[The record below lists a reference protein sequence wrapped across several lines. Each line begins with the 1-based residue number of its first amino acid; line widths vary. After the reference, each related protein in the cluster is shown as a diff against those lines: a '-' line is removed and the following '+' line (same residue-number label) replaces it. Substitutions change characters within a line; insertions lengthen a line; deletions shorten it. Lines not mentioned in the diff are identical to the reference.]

1 LKYKEEIG
9 SHTWDKRNRLSENR
23 IMAITFL
30 LDRSLYIKC
39 GLRLKAERFTQSTVQ
54 VAAPNGGEAWTA
66 GTTHDIAWHL
76 NNATGN
82 VIIELYKG
90 DVWNQAI
97 TTVDSAAKKY
107 EWTIQG
113 GTTVGADYR
122 IHLRMS
128 NSVNLE
134 DSSDNLF
141 AIAASGSSYTLLNE
155 RPSVSEQSLDPS
167 IRFSGENLQI
177 SGTRVD
183 HLWNKYTPNPSLD
196 EESDQNLKGPHAGTP
211 ATTTPISAR
220 ATLYGTTYY
229 IHSFDGKLLAEYDST
244 GVCVKDYIY
253 MGNKLLAEYQPVTAT
268 KYYYASD
275 QINSTRIIT
284 DSAGTVVY
292 SALFD
297 PYGGM
302 QKQ

>member
-23 IMAITFL
+23 TATSAL
-30 LDRSLYIKC
+30 LVRYIFNKRS
-39 GLRLKAERFTQSTVQ
+39 LRLKSARFTQPTVQ
-54 VAAPNGGEAWTA
+54 VAAPNGGENWQA

-141 AIAASGSSYTLLNE
+141 AIAASGSSYALLNE
-155 RPSVSEQSLDPS
+155 SASVSEQSLDPS

-177 SGTRVD
+177 SGTRAD
-183 HLWNKYTPNPSLD
+183 HLWNKYTPSPSLD
-196 EESDQNLKGPHAGTP
+196 EESDQNLKGPHVGVT
-211 ATTTPISAR
+211 ATTTPVIAQASVYTA
-220 ATLYGTTYY
+220 TYY
-229 IHSFDGKLLAEYDST
+229 IYSFDGKLLAEYDAT

-268 KYYYASD
+268 KYYYTSD